1 MNFKEYAEMMRP
13 EIEISMREIV
23 DVYLPSEYLELKQML
38 AYHLGWE
45 GEGAGLKAQGKRIRP
60 LLVLLSTE
68 SAGGKWRQAL
78 PAAAAVELL
87 HNFSLIH
94 DDVQDE
100 GEMRRGRPT
109 VWKIWGEAQ
118 AINAGDLMFT
128 LSNLAI
134 LKLGEMVSPEKALES
149 ARIFN
154 ETCVQLTK
162 GQYLDMAYE
171 KNQNLT
177 IDAYWPMVSGK
188 TAALLASCAE
198 LGAVVAG
205 CDDSRRSIYRQFAY
219 NLGLAFQ
226 VWDDWLGVWGDAAI
240 VGKSTDSDLVSGKK
254 SLPILYG
261 LGLRGEFYQ
270 RWMQGPINP
279 VDVPVLADLLA
290 KEGAKEYTLREADR
304 LTGEALNALEQI
316 GAANEASTVLRELA
330 NLLLNRKH

>member
-1 MNFKEYAEMMRP
+1 MNFKDYAAMMRP
-13 EIEISMREIV
+13 EIEISMQEML
-23 DVYLPSEYLELKQML
+23 DGYLLPEYSDLKKML

-60 LLVLLSTE
+60 LLVLISAE
-68 SAGGKWRQAL
+68 SAGGQWRKAL

-94 DDVQDE
+94 DDVQDR

-109 VWKIWGEAQ
+109 VWTIWGDAQ

-128 LSNLAI
+128 LSNLAV
-134 LKLGEMVSPEKALES
+134 LKLGEVLSPRVALES

-171 KNQNLT
+171 KAQDLT
-177 IDAYWPMVSGK
+177 MEAYWPMVSGK
-188 TAALLASCAE
+188 TAALLACCAE
-198 LGAVVAG
+198 LGAVTAG
-205 CDDSRRSIYRQFAY
+205 ADAVRRSIYRRFAY

-226 VWDDWLGVWGDAAI
+226 VWDDWLGVWGDAAV
-240 VGKSTDSDLVSGKK
+240 VGKSTDSDLVAGKK

-261 LGLRGEFYQ
+261 LSIKGAFFQ
-270 RWMQGPINP
+270 RWMRGPILP
-279 VDVPVLADLLA
+279 AEVPELAELLA
-290 KEGAKEYTLREADR
+290 KEGAKDFTLQEADR
-304 LTGEALNALEQI
+304 LTGEALEALGQI
-316 GAANEASTVLRELA
+316 GDDNHATLVLNELA
-330 NLLLNRKH
+330 NLLLNREH

>member
-1 MNFKEYAEMMRP
+1 MNFKDYSELMRP
-13 EIEISMREIV
+13 EIESTMQEIIG
-23 DVYLPSEYLELKQML
+23 VYLPSEYSELKQML
-38 AYHLGWE
+38 TYHMGWE

-60 LLVLLSTE
+60 LLVLICAE
-68 SAGGKWRQAL
+68 SAGGKWQQAL

-100 GEMRRGRPT
+100 GTVRRGRPT
-109 VWKIWGEAQ
+109 VWTIWGEAQ

-134 LKLGEMVSPEKALES
+134 LKLGEVISPAKALES
-149 ARIFN
+149 SRIFN

-171 KNQNLT
+171 KDQNLT
-177 IDAYWPMVSGK
+177 LDAYWPMVGGK
-188 TAALLASCAE
+188 TAALLACCAE
-198 LGAVVAG
+198 LGALVGGLEGV
-205 CDDSRRSIYRQFAY
+205 RRSFYRQFAY

-261 LGLRGEFYQ
+261 LGLKGKFYQ
-270 RWMQGPINP
+270 RWNQGPIHSA
-279 VDVPVLADLLA
+279 DVSELADLLA
-290 KEGAKEYTLREADR
+290 KEGAQEYTQREADR
-304 LTGEALNALEQI
+304 LTGEALKALEQI
-316 GAANEASTVLRELA
+316 GEENAASRVLRELSS
-330 NLLLNRKH
+330 LLLNRKN

>member
-1 MNFKEYAEMMRP
+1 MSFKDYTDLMRP
-13 EIEISMREIV
+13 EIEVVMQEIIES
-23 DVYLPSEYLELKQML
+23 YLPSEFLELKQML
-38 AYHLGWE
+38 TYHMGWE

-60 LLVLLSTE
+60 LLVLLSAE
-68 SAGGKWRQAL
+68 SAGGEWRQAL

-100 GEMRRGRPT
+100 GAVRRGRPT
-109 VWKIWGEAQ
+109 VWTIWGEAQ

-128 LSNLAI
+128 LSNLAV
-134 LKLGEMVSPEKALES
+134 LKLGETVPSETVLES

-188 TAALLASCAE
+188 TAALLSCCAE

-205 CDDSRRSIYRQFAY
+205 SDETRRSIYRQFAY

-240 VGKSTDSDLVSGKK
+240 VGKSTASDLVSEKK
-254 SLPILYG
+254 SLPILFG
-261 LGLRGEFYQ
+261 LGLKGAFYR
-270 RWMQGPINP
+270 RWMQGP
-279 VDVPVLADLLA
+279 VSQDDVSDLADLLA
-290 KEGAKEYTLREADR
+290 EEGAKEFTQREADR
-304 LTGEALNALEQI
+304 LTGEALKALGQI
-316 GAANEASTVLRELA
+316 GERNEASRVLRELA